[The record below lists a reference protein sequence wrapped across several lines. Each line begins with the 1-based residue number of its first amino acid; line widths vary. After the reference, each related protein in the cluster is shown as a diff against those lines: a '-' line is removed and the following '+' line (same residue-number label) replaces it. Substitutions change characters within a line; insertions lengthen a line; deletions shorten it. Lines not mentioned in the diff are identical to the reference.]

1 MMLEL
6 NDVMAIIAKNNE
18 AMNRIITKWE
28 VEEGDEYPEGLKELR
43 RIVNTFTAQICRAIV
58 KAEDA
63 LVGDTL
69 EGMEKYEFKTDD
81 REAGE

>member
-18 AMNRIITKWE
+18 SMNNIITKWE
-28 VEEGDEYPEGLKELR
+28 VEEGDQYPEGLYELR

-81 REAGE
+81 KEAGE